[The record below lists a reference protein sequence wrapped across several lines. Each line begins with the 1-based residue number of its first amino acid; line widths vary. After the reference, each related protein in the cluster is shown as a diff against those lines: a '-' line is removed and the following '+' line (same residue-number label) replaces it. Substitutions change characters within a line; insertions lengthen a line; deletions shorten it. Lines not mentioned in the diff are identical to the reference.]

1 MPDSKVAEVNKMEEI
16 CSKPILLETHYL
28 PCVEYF
34 VLLSKQDFVIHKD
47 ETYQK
52 QSYRNRCYIV
62 GPNKTQ
68 LLTVPVTGK
77 TKRAQISDVR
87 IDYSEN
93 WHIGHL
99 RSIRTAYGKAPYFEY
114 YFEYFEQVLIRKYE
128 FLWDLN
134 HQMLTLCLNLLKI
147 DRKISDSKQSHLNLS
162 ELDNRYY
169 GLISR
174 KTSFLDRNIYKE
186 AKYQQLFGSNFV
198 PNLSIIDLLF
208 CEGPNSGTIISQ
220 STISNN

>member
-1 MPDSKVAEVNKMEEI
+1 MTLDSGNR
-16 CSKPILLETHYL
+16 ILLETHYL
-28 PCVEYF
+28 PCIEYF
-34 VLLSKQDFVIHKD
+34 VLLSKKDFVIHHQ

-52 QSYRNRCYIV
+52 QSYRNRCYIL
-62 GPNKTQ
+62 GPNKIQ

-77 TKRAQISDVR
+77 TKRSQISDVR

-93 WHIGHL
+93 WHLGHV

-114 YFEYFEQVLIRKYE
+114 YFEYFEQVLMQKHE

-134 HQMLTLCLNLLKI
+134 QQMLTLCLDLLKI
-147 DRKISDSKQSHLNLS
+147 DRKISDSKESQLNLTV
-162 ELDNRYY
+162 LDNRYY
-169 GLISR
+169 ELISR
-174 KTSFLDRNIYKE
+174 KTSHLDRNIYKDVR
-186 AKYQQLFGSNFV
+186 YQQLFGSNFV

-220 STISNN
+220 STITNI